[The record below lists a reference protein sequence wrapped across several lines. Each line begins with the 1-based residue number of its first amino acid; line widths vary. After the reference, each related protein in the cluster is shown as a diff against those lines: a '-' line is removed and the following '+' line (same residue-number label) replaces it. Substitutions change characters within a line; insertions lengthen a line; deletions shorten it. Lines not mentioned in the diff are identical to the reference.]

1 MIKWIRD
8 FKWPWVRNREII
20 SCIQHRIDNIEK
32 KLIKAR
38 VADFIVIEQ
47 YRRDDKIQYQILDM
61 PISLEDL
68 LSRIERLE
76 EWRHKK
82 SIFNWY

>member
-1 MIKWIRD
+1 MVKWIRN

-20 SCIQHRIDNIEK
+20 GCMQHRINNIEK

-38 VADFIVIEQ
+38 VAAFIVAKQ
-47 YRRDDKIQYQILDM
+47 YRWDDKIQYQIPE

-68 LSRIERLE
+68 LSRIEGLE
-76 EWRHKK
+76 ERRHKK
-82 SIFNWY
+82 SILNWY